1 MTCKQL
7 QCMGSATLVHL
18 LFMFRLLQL
27 GLLDYEVVLT
37 LTLKSTLTLLHC
49 ILLC

>member
-1 MTCKQL
+1 MQTWIQL
-7 QCMGSATLVHL
+7 LWFHL
-18 LFMFRLLQL
+18 LFMSCLLQL

-37 LTLKSTLTLLHC
+37 LTLTSTLTLLHC

>member
-1 MTCKQL
+1 MQTWIQL
-7 QCMGSATLVHL
+7 LWFHL
-18 LFMFRLLQL
+18 LFMSRLLQL

-37 LTLKSTLTLLHC
+37 LTLTSTLTLLHC